1 MTPSR
6 DEKKKI
12 TRQTILEAAR
22 ACFEA
27 EGYEATSVRDI
38 ASAAGVS
45 AGSVIH
51 HFGSKRELLYATLF
65 EDLEATMRDALSR
78 QSSPPLGAQLDAM
91 TRHIFSYY
99 LRRPRLSRVLLKE
112 SLFAEEP
119 WASRFREQTARLHGA
134 VEALAGDAMQRGE
147 LSPVVDA
154 RMLAM
159 AYVSF
164 YYFALLGWAQGGH
177 EDPARLV
184 SVQMAQHLRGLSS
197 ARTTGG

>member
-12 TRQTILEAAR
+12 TRKTILEAAR

-38 ASAAGVS
+38 ASAAEVS

-65 EDLEATMRDALSR
+65 EDLETTMREALSLCT
-78 QSSPPLGAQLDAM
+78 SPPLGAQLDAM

-134 VEALAGDAMQRGE
+134 VEALAGDAMRRGE

-164 YYFALLGWAQGGH
+164 YYFALLAWAQGGH